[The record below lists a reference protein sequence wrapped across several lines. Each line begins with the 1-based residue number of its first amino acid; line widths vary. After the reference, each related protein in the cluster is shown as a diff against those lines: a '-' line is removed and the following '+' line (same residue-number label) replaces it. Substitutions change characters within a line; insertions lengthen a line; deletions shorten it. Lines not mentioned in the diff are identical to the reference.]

1 MNTNVTSNK
10 IKDSTRYNI
19 FPIENDDTWQFVQD
33 SYAMYWVAG
42 EIQRDLAT
50 DSDDVI
56 ALKPDEQHLLFQT
69 LSFFA
74 TGDYIVNQNLN
85 TSFYHDVEKL
95 NNLEA
100 VYFYDFQRMIEN
112 VHSHVYAMLLQFYV
126 KDITYRQQLIDGIKN
141 NPVIK
146 KKAEWCLNHF
156 GTPEQQISFPERLIA
171 QACTELIGFSGS
183 FCIIFWFARQNKFKG
198 LKKAN
203 QLISRDEG
211 LHGQFACHMYKKI
224 GSPLQ
229 QDHVKQIINDFVN
242 IEIEY
247 IKYILPHKLL
257 GLNSDN
263 MTQYIKYMANYLMT
277 NLNYPAIYPNIT
289 NPFDFMEA
297 ISIGVRSTDFFKKET
312 SDYRKANSNI
322 VDTDDLKLEF
332 GK

>member
-1 MNTNVTSNK
+1 MNNLSTNVQSSK
-10 IKDSTRYNI
+10 RYAI
-19 FPIENDDTWQFVQD
+19 FPILNEDTWQFVED

-42 EIQRDLAT
+42 EIQRDLST
-50 DSDDVI
+50 DYDDII

-100 VYFYDFQRMIEN
+100 VHFYDFQRMIEN
-112 VHSHVYAMLLQFYV
+112 VHSRVYSMLLQFYV
-126 KDITYRQQLIDGIKN
+126 KDTNYRQQLIEGIKN
-141 NPVIK
+141 NPSIK
-146 KKAEWCLNHF
+146 KKAEWCLEHF

-183 FCIIFWFARQNKFKG
+183 FCIIFWFAQKNKFKG
-198 LKKAN
+198 LKTAN
-203 QLISRDEG
+203 KLISRDEG

-229 QDHVKQIINDFVN
+229 QDQVKQIINDFVN

-247 IKYILPHKLL
+247 VNYILPRKLL

-263 MTQYIKYMANYLMT
+263 MSQYIKYMANYLMR
-277 NLNYPAIYPNIT
+277 NLGYPNIYPNIS

-312 SDYRKANSNI
+312 SDYSKANTNI
-322 VDTDDLKLEF
+322 IDPNDLNLEF